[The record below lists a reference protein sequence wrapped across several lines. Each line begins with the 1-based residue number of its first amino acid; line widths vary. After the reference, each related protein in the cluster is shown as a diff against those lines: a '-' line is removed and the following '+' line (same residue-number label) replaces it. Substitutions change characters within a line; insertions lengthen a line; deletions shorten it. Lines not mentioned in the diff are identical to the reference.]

1 MEHLDMPSFHAAQQ
15 QRSSEAA
22 AILLQRRRNGS
33 KGERLPEAC
42 RPQNLDQALAI
53 QAEVSA
59 QSGDKIAA
67 WKCGMPGA
75 NTVVLAPIY
84 ANTVFQEADT
94 CPVWSD
100 QPCARIEPELAFIL
114 GRDLPAR
121 AESYTVAEI
130 DAAIRE
136 TRLALELIGTRYSD
150 PDAATFAEHLADGL
164 FNQGLYLGPVI
175 HTNIHTDIHTDDAA
189 NLQTMPIKIKLAGH
203 VLQEFSG
210 VHPAGNP
217 RAPLYWLVEFLRNRS
232 QGLRA
237 GQAIITGSYAG
248 SPDVPLHEDISVSFG
263 QLGELHVRFI
273 SKTPA

>member
-1 MEHLDMPSFHAAQQ
+1 MSTDSFSPEQQ
-15 QRSSEAA
+15 QLFSQAA
-22 AILLQRRRNGS
+22 SLLLQRRHNGS
-33 KGERLPEAC
+33 KGERLPETC
-42 RPQNLDQALAI
+42 RPRNLDEALAI
-53 QAEVSA
+53 QEQVSMQA
-59 QSGDKIAA
+59 ADQVAA
-67 WKCGMPGA
+67 WKCGMPG
-75 NTVVLAPIY
+75 NDTVVLAPIY
-84 ANTVFQEADT
+84 ASTVFQETAT
-94 CPVWSD
+94 CAVWSNH
-100 QPCARIEPELAFIL
+100 QYARIEPELAFIL

-130 DAAIRE
+130 DAAIQE
-136 TRLALELIGTRYSD
+136 TRLALELIGTRYSE
-150 PDAATFAEHLADGL
+150 PDAASFAEHLADGL

-175 HTNIHTDIHTDDAA
+175 HTDNAA

-203 VLQEFSG
+203 VLQEFFG

-217 RAPLYWLVEFLRNRS
+217 RAPLYWLVEFLRNRG

>member
-1 MEHLDMPSFHAAQQ
+1 MPSFHANQQ
-15 QRSSEAA
+15 QRFSEAA
-22 AILLQRRRNGS
+22 AILLQRRRHGS

-59 QSGDKIAA
+59 QSADKIAA

-100 QPCARIEPELAFIL
+100 QQCARIEPELAFIL
-114 GRDLPAR
+114 GHDLPAR

-136 TRLALELIGTRYSD
+136 TRLALELIGTRYSN

-189 NLQTMPIKIKLAGH
+189 NLQTMPIKISCAGH
-203 VLQEFSG
+203 TPQQFSG

-217 RAPLYWLVEFLRNRS
+217 RAPLYWLVEFLRNRG
-232 QGLRA
+232 QGLQA